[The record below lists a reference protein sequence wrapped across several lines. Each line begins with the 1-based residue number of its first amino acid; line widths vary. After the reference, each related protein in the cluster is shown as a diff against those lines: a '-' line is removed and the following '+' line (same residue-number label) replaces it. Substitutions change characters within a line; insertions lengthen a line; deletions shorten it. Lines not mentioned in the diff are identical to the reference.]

1 MKWEVDLLGRI
12 DLLEKFDD
20 RFNSY
25 FVSYSFSE
33 NILLDSSV

>member
-12 DLLEKFDD
+12 DLLEKFD